1 MRIRSCF
8 YALTMAA
15 TLLTIPSAAQELPVP
30 NAPVASAPSDA
41 ARLEDCTMGGFR
53 PRCATLSVP
62 ENRALV
68 DGRRLELFVT
78 VVAARE
84 EARLSDP
91 LVILEG
97 GPGASVMHFGAMHVQ
112 TFYGVGARRDLILLD
127 QRGTGRSAP
136 LDCDLTNGFR
146 QLTTPERAIECRD
159 KLEFQADLAYY
170 TTEDAVLDLAEVL
183 DRLGYQQVN
192 LFGVSNGTRT
202 AMHFLRRFPHRVRT
216 LTLLAPYPFTH
227 SALVESGE
235 TLDRS
240 LALLAADCAET
251 STCAAAFP
259 DLEGA
264 LARLQRKSA
273 AGDADWALFAAAIRM
288 MLFFP
293 LSASQVPNLLT
304 LVDSS
309 GVTPQ
314 PQSPGTSPLTG
325 WISEGAYLATL
336 CAEDATRTS
345 TAEVRERT
353 AGTMLGPG
361 WAESVVESCAEW
373 PTRPLP
379 DDFEAPIT
387 SSVPALL
394 LVGRLDPAMPP
405 SWAHELTRGL
415 SSARVVEVGEGQHS
429 FIGMGG
435 VGCVLRLMQ
444 RFIES
449 ADPDALDTSC
459 TASMTRPPFALPS
472 R

>member
-1 MRIRSCF
+1 
-8 YALTMAA
+8 MAA
-15 TLLTIPSAAQELPVP
+15 TLLATPSGGRESRQESPLPSVPVP
-30 NAPVASAPSDA
+30 IA
-41 ARLEDCTMGGFR
+41 AELEECAMGGFR
-53 PRCATLSVP
+53 ARCATLSVP

-78 VVAARE
+78 VIAARE
-84 EARLSDP
+84 QGRLDDP

-97 GPGASVMHFGAMHVQ
+97 GPGASVTHFGALHAQ
-112 TFYGVGARRDLILLD
+112 TFHGVGARRDLVLLD

-136 LDCDLTNGFR
+136 LECDLTNGFR
-146 QLTTPERAIECRD
+146 QLTTPERAIECRAE
-159 KLEFQADLAYY
+159 LETRADLAYY

-202 AMHFLRRFPHRVRT
+202 AMHFLRRFPERVRT

-251 STCAAAFP
+251 STCGAAFP

-264 LARLQRKSA
+264 LARLKRKTA
-273 AGDADWALFAAAIRM
+273 AGGADWALFTAGLRM

-293 LSASQVPNLLT
+293 LPASQVPNLLT

-309 GVTPQ
+309 GVTPH
-314 PQSPGTSPLTG
+314 PQGQGESPLTG
-325 WISEGAYLATL
+325 WISEGAYFATL
-336 CAEDATRTS
+336 CAEDAARTS
-345 TAEVRERT
+345 TAEVRQRT

-361 WAESVVESCAEW
+361 WAVSVVESCEEW

-379 DDFEAPIT
+379 VDFEEPVT

-415 SSARVVEVGEGQHS
+415 TSARVVEVPEGQHS
-429 FIGMGG
+429 FIGMAG
-435 VGCVLRLMQ
+435 VDCVLTLMQ

-449 ADPDALDTSC
+449 ADANALDTSC
-459 TASMTRPPFALPS
+459 TASMTRPPFTEK